1 MNEKTFLPIGSVV
14 LLKGGKKKI
23 MITGYCMKIKE
34 EPDKIYDY
42 NGCVFPE
49 GVLKSNITSVF
60 DHDQID
66 KIFYVGYRN
75 EESEPFFTN
84 MKEQLKAYNEKKK
97 EEA

>member
-1 MNEKTFLPIGSVV
+1 MEEKTFLPIGSVV

-34 EPDKIYDY
+34 EPNKVYDY

-49 GVLKSNITSVF
+49 GVLKSNVTAVF

-66 KIFYVGYRN
+66 KIYYVGYRN
-75 EESEPFFTN
+75 EESEPFFAN
-84 MKEQLKAYNEKKK
+84 VKEQLKQYNEKAKG
-97 EEA
+97 EV